1 MTGGVSDGAPGGAP
15 DGSAGDGA
23 GDGAA
28 RRGGVVAAVRR
39 EWPLALVLGGVV
51 AGLLVAVVFDRF
63 RRGVVL
69 MAAAVIFG
77 GWLRALL
84 PESRIGLLR
93 VRTRRVDVGV
103 LLVLGVGLLILALAV
118 PGVA

>member
-1 MTGGVSDGAPGGAP
+1 MSGGAGLGP
-15 DGSAGDGA
+15 GDR
-23 GDGAA
+23 AA
-28 RRGGVVAAVRR
+28 ASSVERGGGARAALRR
-39 EWPLALVLGGVV
+39 EWPLAVTLSGML
-51 AGLLVAVVFDRF
+51 AGLLVALAFDRF

-69 MAAAVIFG
+69 MAAAVVFA

-93 VRTRRVDVGV
+93 VRSRRIDVAA
-103 LLVLGVGLLILALAV
+103 LFTLGVGLLVLALAV

>member
-1 MTGGVSDGAPGGAP
+1 MSGGGSDPGDAPAARPVAPRGGALQ
-15 DGSAGDGA
+15 AL
-23 GDGAA
+23 
-28 RRGGVVAAVRR
+28 RR
-39 EWPLALVLGGVV
+39 EWPLAVTLGGVL

-69 MAAAVIFG
+69 MSAAVVFA

-93 VRTRRVDVGV
+93 VRSRRIDVAA
-103 LLVLGVGLLILALAV
+103 LFVLGVGLLVLALAV

>member
-1 MTGGVSDGAPGGAP
+1 MTDGGSGAASDAGDGDVAEAPGG
-15 DGSAGDGA
+15 
-23 GDGAA
+23 
-28 RRGGVVAAVRR
+28 VLAAVRR
-39 EWPLALVLGGVV
+39 EWPLAVVLGGVV

-93 VRTRRVDVGV
+93 VRTRRVDVVV
-103 LLVLGVGLLILALAV
+103 LLVLGIGLLILALAV

>member
-1 MTGGVSDGAPGGAP
+1 VTGAVEPGG
-15 DGSAGDGA
+15 GA
-23 GDGAA
+23 LAA
-28 RRGGVVAAVRR
+28 IRR
-39 EWPLALVLGGVV
+39 EWPLAVTLGGVL
-51 AGLLVAVVFDRF
+51 AGLVVAVVFDRF

-69 MAAAVIFG
+69 MAAAVVFA

-93 VRTRRVDVGV
+93 VRSRRIDVAA
-103 LLVLGVGLLILALAV
+103 LFVLGVGLLVLALAV

>member
-1 MTGGVSDGAPGGAP
+1 MS
-15 DGSAGDGA
+15 GSAVDPG
-23 GDGAA
+23 
-28 RRGGVVAAVRR
+28 RGVLAAVRR
-39 EWPLALVLGGVV
+39 EWPLALTLGGML

-69 MAAAVIFG
+69 MAAAVVFA

-93 VRTRRVDVGV
+93 VRSRRIDVAA
-103 LLVLGVGLLILALAV
+103 LFVLGVGLLVLALAV

>member
-1 MTGGVSDGAPGGAP
+1 MTGGVSDGAPGGAS
-15 DGSAGDGA
+15 DGSA

-93 VRTRRVDVGV
+93 VRTRRVDVVV
-103 LLVLGVGLLILALAV
+103 LLVLGIGLLILALAV